1 MVDQAG
7 KAIAKADGDCFE
19 SNAPRYRK
27 LALGAL
33 KPLARPPDRGDGRC
47 RPCGSMVDAFWTINS
62 RAAFKKP
69 VRAIIRAAMKR

>member
-7 KAIAKADGDCFE
+7 KAIAKADGACFE

-33 KPLARPPDRGDGRC
+33 KPLARPTEA
-47 RPCGSMVDAFWTINS
+47 MVDAGHAEAWLMRSGRSIVGPTS
-62 RAAFKKP
+62 RSRCA
-69 VRAIIRAAMKR
+69 R

>member
-7 KAIAKADGDCFE
+7 KAIAKADGACFE

-27 LALGAL
+27 LALAAL
-33 KPLARPPDRGDGRC
+33 KPLARPTEA
-47 RPCGSMVDAFWTINS
+47 MVDAGHAEAWFDAFWTINS